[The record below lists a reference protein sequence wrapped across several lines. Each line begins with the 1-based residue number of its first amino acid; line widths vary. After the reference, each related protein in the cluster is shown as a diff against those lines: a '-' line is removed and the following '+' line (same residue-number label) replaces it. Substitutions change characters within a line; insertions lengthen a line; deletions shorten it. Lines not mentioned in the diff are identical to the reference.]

1 MEMSQA
7 EIRNTLADYR
17 VAALNAKAAGF
28 DGVEIH
34 AANGYLI
41 DRFLRSGSNQRA
53 DNFGG
58 SASNRARFLLGVTEK
73 VLGVWDEARV
83 GVRISPTGA
92 FNDMRDDSPGETF
105 GTAVERLN
113 AYNLGYLHV
122 VEAAQGERENSA
134 EEHAVLQRS
143 GGSGKALHSERRV

>member
-1 MEMSQA
+1 MSQD

-41 DRFLRSGSNQRA
+41 DKFLRSGSNQRA

-58 SASNRARFLLGVTEK
+58 SASNRVRFLLDVTEK

-92 FNDMRDDSPGETF
+92 FNDMKDDSPEETF
-105 GTAVERLN
+105 GTVVERLN
-113 AYNLGYLHV
+113 PYRLGYLHV
-122 VEAAQGERENSA
+122 VEGAQDGRENSDG
-134 EEHAVLQRS
+134 ERDILQTV
-143 GGSGKALHSERRV
+143 RRLWKGF